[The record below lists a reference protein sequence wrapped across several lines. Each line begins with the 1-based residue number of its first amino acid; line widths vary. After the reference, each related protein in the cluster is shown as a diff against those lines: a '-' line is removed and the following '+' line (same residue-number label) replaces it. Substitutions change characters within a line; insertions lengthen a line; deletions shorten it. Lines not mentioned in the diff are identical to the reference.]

1 MFKSKFRTVKYSVIY
16 LSVIILLII
25 GYAFWH
31 FDTIS
36 KNILSKVP
44 NIVHFVLLHD
54 DNIINADNET
64 LNFISS
70 TCILAAYF
78 NHRPQ
83 KIILHSNI
91 PTFTGNYWNI
101 VSTIIG
107 EQLQINRIERPTHVF
122 GVPLSSIHHASDIV
136 RIRTLYKHGGI
147 FLGTYT
153 FLLHFCNFVSNPEKS
168 LFHHVR

>member
-25 GYAFWH
+25 CYWH
-31 FDTIS
+31 FNLTS
-36 KNILSKVP
+36 NNIHSKVP